1 MTVPYAFLIVFLLLQ
16 VITLY
21 YVVCLSCDLSRHD
34 DMGCIIRNAAHDIHK
49 QILMAQCDHQIVVNR
64 LDSLTETATRL
75 DDDIL
80 FIGRQFGF
88 IDQEAPAD
96 PTPAETFG
104 GKPSGADAPAMKTT
118 CGVIPSAPDKTPDY
132 PGTAAHVTFTEGGGH
147 D

>member
-1 MTVPYAFLIVFLLLQ
+1 MTIPYVFLIVFLLLQ

-64 LDSLTETATRL
+64 LDGLTETVKRL

-80 FIGRQFGF
+80 FIGRQFGI
-88 IDQEAPAD
+88 IDQETPAD
-96 PTPAETFG
+96 PTPVETFG
-104 GKPSGADAPAMKTT
+104 VTPS
-118 CGVIPSAPDKTPDY
+118 VPDKTPDS
-132 PGTAAHVTFTEGGGH
+132 PDTAPRVTFAEGGGH